1 MIQLT
6 YLNFNRAKR
15 LSYITLY
22 DLYGLKIYDPD
33 ASGRGTILKL
43 QDVPL
48 FRGARGVLVD
58 LGYTKY
64 DLGGFI

>member
-1 MIQLT
+1 MEQFV
-6 YLNFNRAKR
+6 YLE
-15 LSYITLY
+15 L
-22 DLYGLKIYDPD
+22 
-33 ASGRGTILKL
+33 
-43 QDVPL
+43 DVPL